1 MTEVL
6 GLPPAMT
13 PSAPDLLTEV
23 RRVLEVSPE
32 PLTLSKI
39 RSHLPT
45 AHRSIPLET
54 LTEGLERLVDA
65 NVFYRYPAYRSQQN
79 RYWDRPMTV
88 HAAQLIR
95 DALAEGPLA
104 WSQLRRKLPGYVLE
118 PKDKPVA
125 DAVLKDLVEQG
136 KLHKHPTPGSRTGER
151 YGLKPPDPKE
161 PLRRELPG
169 LFAKLESAY
178 GFSRA
183 QLRVAT
189 ISLLQEEEWGP
200 AEPPAP
206 APARAPAAAVAPP
219 PPAVEPESE
228 PEPEPSVFDG
238 SGEADGN
245 TP

>member
-6 GLPPAMT
+6 GLPPAME
-13 PSAPDLLTEV
+13 PDAPDLTAEV
-23 RRVLEVSPE
+23 RRVLEASPE

-39 RSHLPT
+39 RSHLP
-45 AHRSIPLET
+45 AAQRGIGLDV

-88 HAAQLIR
+88 HVAQLIR
-95 DALAEGPLA
+95 DALAEGPLP
-104 WSQLRRKLPGYVLE
+104 WSQLRRKLPGYALE

-136 KLHKHPTPGSRTGER
+136 KLYKHPTPGSRTGER
-151 YGLKPPDPKE
+151 FGLTPPDPKE
-161 PLRRELPG
+161 PLRRELPV
-169 LFAKLESAY
+169 LFEKLESLY

-183 QLRVAT
+183 QLRVAS

-200 AEPPAP
+200 VEPAP
-206 APARAPAAAVAPP
+206 NRAVAKAAPP
-219 PPAVEPESE
+219 PPVEAEAPATDEPETAPVSE
-228 PEPEPSVFDG
+228 D
-238 SGEADGN
+238 ADGE
-245 TP
+245 TA